1 MASARTPFPEKT
13 FAILANAEASHWWF
27 RARNRILLWA
37 LATRIGRFKNFL
49 EIGCGTGFVL
59 EGVSKAY
66 PDVEMHGSEYY
77 EEGLSYARQRL
88 PSATFSQLDATKM
101 TEKERY
107 DVIGAF
113 DVIEHIEHDQLVL
126 KNLCNA
132 LTPNGSLII
141 SVPQHRWLWSEV
153 DEYACHVRRY
163 TRSEL
168 AKKIRDAG
176 LSVTYSTSF
185 VSFLVPLMWVSR
197 LRARTN
203 KYDPMAEFQ
212 IKSWL
217 NYSLEQV
224 MKLELFLLKLGVR
237 IPLGGSLLM
246 IAKKNNRK

>member
-1 MASARTPFPEKT
+1 
-13 FAILANAEASHWWF
+13 
-27 RARNRILLWA
+27 
-37 LATRIGRFKNFL
+37 
-49 EIGCGTGFVL
+49 
-59 EGVSKAY
+59 
-66 PDVEMHGSEYY
+66 
-77 EEGLSYARQRL
+77 
-88 PSATFSQLDATKM
+88 M

-237 IPLGGSLLM
+237 IPHGGSLLM